1 MDFKYKTYKIEQYV
15 DGSWVGA
22 ALTNPNGSFTDEY
35 TGLTENQTQCVIDTF
50 VSVGIGTTSLRVTE
64 EST

>member
-22 ALTNPNGSFTDEY
+22 ALTNPYGSFTDEY
-35 TGLTENQTQCVIDTF
+35 TGLTENQTQCVIETF

>member
-22 ALTNPNGSFTDEY
+22 ALTNPYGSFTDEF
-35 TGLTENQTQCVIDTF
+35 TGLTEDQTQCVIDTF

>member
-1 MDFKYKTYKIEQYV
+1 MDIKTYKIEQYK

-35 TGLTENQTQCVIDTF
+35 TGLIEDQTQDVIDYF
-50 VSVGIGTTSLRVTE
+50 VTTGISTSNLRATE
-64 EST
+64 ETS

>member
-22 ALTNPNGSFTDEY
+22 ALTNPYGSFTDEY